1 MMHELSQGAGFIHW
15 FEDYGYGYYHADTTP
30 LYIVAVR
37 DYVRASGDAAFAKD
51 FWPSMR
57 RAYDY
62 CASTDE
68 DGDGLMDNTKA
79 GAGAVETGALRRRDV
94 LTDVYLGTVWTEAA
108 GAMRDLARIADP
120 AFAATA
126 QAVAEKARASINRRF
141 PDNANRRINFAIM
154 KDGKGQAEQTVWPAF
169 GIWRG
174 VFDLGQPGV
183 EGMLDQLARAG
194 LGTDWGVRMLS
205 NESKLYEPLSYNN
218 GATWPFLTGWAAL
231 ALYTGG
237 RGAAAWQY
245 LEALADLT
253 FLEARGYVPELLS
266 GDLLRTVD
274 AAVPHQLFATTGF
287 ISTAMRGM
295 VGLQET
301 DNGLR
306 LSPQLP
312 PGWSFLRVKN
322 LRWRE
327 ARGTLE
333 VRRGADGSLA
343 YSVTSTQGTLP
354 VELTPIL
361 APGAQRQPAA
371 HARGRTDS
379 RGGRQ
384 RVSRHRP
391 GPRAGPAC
399 ARRHAAAASRRGHAR
414 PGQRLHR
421 AAAGA
426 PGSNVPG
433 PARRAVRGDGHRG
446 RTRDGTGR
454 ACKNG

>member
-1 MMHELSQGAGFIHW
+1 ML
-15 FEDYGYGYYHADTTP
+15 
-30 LYIVAVR
+30 
-37 DYVRASGDAAFAKD
+37 K
-51 FWPSMR
+51 
-57 RAYDY
+57 AYDY

-126 QAVAEKARASINRRF
+126 QAAAEKARASINRRF

-174 VFDLGQPGV
+174 VFDLAQPAV

-194 LGTDWGVRMLS
+194 LGTDWGARMLS
-205 NESKLYEPLSYNN
+205 NESALYEPLSYNN

-245 LEALADLT
+245 LDALADLT
-253 FLEARGYVPELLS
+253 FLEARGYMPELLS
-266 GDLLRTVD
+266 GDLLRAVD

-287 ISTAMRGM
+287 VSTAMRGM
-295 VGLQET
+295 VGLQEA

-322 LRWRE
+322 LRWRD

-333 VRRGADGSLA
+333 IRRAADGSLA
-343 YSVTSTQGTLP
+343 YSVTSTKGTLP
-354 VELTPIL
+354 VELTPVL
-361 APGAQRQPAA
+361 PPGAQKQPAA
-371 HARGRTDS
+371 PAR
-379 RGGRQ
+379 
-384 RVSRHRP
+384 
-391 GPRAGPAC
+391 A
-399 ARRHAAAASRRGHAR
+399 
-414 PGQRLHR
+414 R
-421 AAAGA
+421 AAAGPAVTASAGIDLVPEQA
-426 PGSNVPG
+426 PLTLGDAPQRLRIVDTRVDGGVYRARLQGLKGRTYRVRLDVPFAVAAIEGGREVARDGRVRTIDIVIPSG
-433 PARRAVRGDGHRG
+433 PAEWVDCQLVVRLGARL
-446 RTRDGTGR
+446 
-454 ACKNG
+454 K